1 MQLLDSVSQRL
12 LAELQHDARI
22 SFAEL
27 GRRVGLTTPA
37 VIEPVRK
44 MEDSGIIRG
53 YRVDIDPAKIG
64 LPIAAFIRTSVVG
77 NVFDRLV
84 KVVKN
89 SPEILECHRG
99 TGSDSFIMRVAVTSV
114 EELEDLIDRLTPFG
128 TTSTS
133 ITLSTPLRQRPLA
146 PRMTSRRK

>member
-64 LPIAAFIRTSVVG
+64 LPIAAVIRTSVVG